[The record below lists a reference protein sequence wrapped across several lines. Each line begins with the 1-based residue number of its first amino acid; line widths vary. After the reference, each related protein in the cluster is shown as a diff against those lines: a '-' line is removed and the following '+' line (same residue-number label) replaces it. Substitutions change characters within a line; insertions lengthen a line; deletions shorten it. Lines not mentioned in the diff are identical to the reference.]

1 MTPNIVNTSIIYK
14 RVTDKTNIYNSIYA
28 LKSYIFEKGLL
39 SPEDLTI
46 YNKLSDKYDFKYI
59 DAIIDKCQTKLKSI
73 LTNPLALFDVDVFFK
88 FKKIDNNGK
97 TVFRPLHTAD
107 LISQICI
114 VSMLNIIMFEDS
126 LTKKDKTRSKRRL
139 SDIAKLVPA
148 NFYGNIPSTNP
159 DEIFI
164 NWKVKYKEYSE
175 TVINKYY
182 EYKSN
187 NKYTQEVCLDLK
199 DFFPSINPVHIYN
212 LIYNKIE
219 PSYIED
225 VDKKCL
231 GIILQKLLYFNIKP
245 FDHQW
250 NEYYYPKIDVGIL
263 RKSKNF
269 FINRGLPQGLP
280 HAYLFSNLCMV
291 EVAKYTKSV
300 FDGESFYYVDDSVI
314 YTNDIEKEAFSK
326 KINDLNNLIQDS
338 FKQGYEQNKPLIISC
353 LDQKKQDFNNL
364 IEYEIEIHDGGKS
377 SINPIGEAYN
387 DLSKLQN
394 LATQIS
400 GVASIFS
407 TLDETEDSNL
417 KKKLEILIIA
427 IDKEIKL
434 EEEEIKLEEK
444 KDDTDKAK
452 KYKLKLLL
460 RYKKFFLFRLRLLQ
474 YTEKAIEE
482 VDFDKFYYKY
492 GFDKNDKHLD
502 KKTFFDCYEED
513 IFIAEVRLIIQCYEG
528 DNENLIAFKEN
539 ICIIEE
545 KLLSEIISPDNRK
558 MNLYIKRDINGTS
571 NIFMFEDLKYRSL
584 NKFMNARYRLF
595 PKTTSLNRIEKLE
608 EILQKDI
615 YDLSIIEGYARF
627 IFDLS
632 DEFRRKILN
641 ALFSYIFGIG
651 ITDSCSLNKYNNRA
665 ILYYELRIICYLR
678 NKHFDFDKFRLFAN
692 TILKESKEDK
702 TPEKVDSKIF
712 EVLHI
717 FIKKVKEPNYVDSLI
732 VVHKLVNG
740 LWKNGSKFLHFY
752 TLHNEEH
759 AIELI
764 QQTLKL
770 TRAIDY
776 FKLKDIDFYLLF
788 LTCYLHDISMVVH
801 PNLEDFKTEA
811 ATSDNIFTE
820 YILEDSSPKKI
831 DTKALLLKYFKKVFS
846 FFENE
851 IRGKHPKQ
859 SALFIIKIK
868 ETYLSFIEKTHLQI
882 VAEVSEAH
890 GFYAY
895 EVYGRKSKGY
905 TNIYSIKYLM
915 ILLRLADLL
924 DMCKDRVSYYIL
936 KENIRH
942 MEQISQFHWISHL
955 VTDRCDIRLDYE
967 LKSTEKINSSLE
979 KNAINEIVNI
989 DIYLN
994 TKQFTRVDAPIC
1006 KGYLARNKDY
1016 GISIEILDEESK
1028 PCTNAAN
1035 CLFSCKWMT
1044 KKQDY
1049 LFKELVELKKYLK
1062 RVNNGIFETQVYVN
1076 FKCEDKINL
1085 DTEFRDIISNYLERK

>member
-1 MTPNIVNTSIIYK
+1 MTLNIINSSVYK
-14 RVTDKTNIYNSIYA
+14 RVIDRTNIYNSIYA
-28 LKSYIFEKGLL
+28 LESYIFEKGLL
-39 SPEDLTI
+39 SSEDLNT
-46 YNKLSDKYDFKYI
+46 YNKLSDKYNFEYI
-59 DAIIDKCQTKLKSI
+59 DKIIDKCQIILKDI
-73 LTNPLALFDVDVFFK
+73 LTNSTKLFNIEVYFK
-88 FKKIDNNGK
+88 FKKIDNDEK
-97 TVFRPLHTAD
+97 TIFRPLHTAD

-114 VSMLNIIMFEDS
+114 MSMLNIIMFDDS
-126 LTKKDKTRSKRRL
+126 LSDKKNEKQSRRKL

-175 TVINKYY
+175 IVINKYY
-182 EYKSN
+182 EYKKN
-187 NKYTQEVCLDLK
+187 NKYTQEICLDLK
-199 DFFPSINPVHIYN
+199 DFFPSINPIHIYN
-212 LIYNKIE
+212 LIYEKIE
-219 PSYIED
+219 PSFSKNED
-225 VDKKCL
+225 KECL
-231 GIILQKLLYFNIKP
+231 KIILQKLLHFNVNP
-245 FDHQW
+245 FDQKW
-250 NEYYYPKIDVGIL
+250 NEYYYPNIDSEIQK
-263 RKSKNF
+263 RYKNNL
-269 FINRGLPQGLP
+269 INRGLPQGLP
-280 HAYLFSNLCMV
+280 HAYFFSNLCMV
-291 EVAKYTKSV
+291 EIEKHIKSM
-300 FDGESFYYVDDSVI
+300 FKGEAFYYVDDSVI
-314 YTNDIEKEAFSK
+314 YTNGIEEEIFSE
-326 KINDLNNLIQDS
+326 KIDELNKLIKTS
-338 FKQGYEQNKPLIISC
+338 FNQKYGQNKSIITSC
-353 LDQKKQDFNNL
+353 LDRKKFYFNNL
-364 IEYEIEIHDGGKS
+364 IEYEIEIHKKDKS

-394 LATQIS
+394 LATQVS

-417 KKKLEILIIA
+417 KKKLEILIVA
-427 IDKEIKL
+427 IDKELKI
-434 EEEEIKLEEK
+434 EEK
-444 KDDTDKAK
+444 KKEKDSNKAS

-482 VDFDKFYYKY
+482 DDFDKFYNKY
-492 GFDKNDKHLD
+492 GFNKENKQLN
-502 KKTFFDCYEED
+502 KKKFFDCYEED

-528 DNENLIAFKEN
+528 DRENLNAFKNN
-539 ICIIEE
+539 IYIIEE
-545 KLLSEIISPDNRK
+545 NLLHENPASSNQRK
-558 MNLYIKRDINGTS
+558 NLYMRKDIDGTL
-571 NIFMFEDLKYRSL
+571 NIFTFENFKYESL
-584 NKFMNARYRLF
+584 NKLMNTEYRFF
-595 PKTTSLNRIEKLE
+595 PRTTSLNRIEKLE
-608 EILQKDI
+608 RILQKDI
-615 YDLSIIEGYARF
+615 YHLFIIEKHARF

-632 DEFRRKILN
+632 DEFKRKILN

-651 ITDSCSLNKYNNRA
+651 IEDSCNLNKYNNRA

-678 NKHFDFDKFRLFAN
+678 NRYFNFDKFILFAN
-692 TILKESKEDK
+692 NILKESKEDK
-702 TPEKVDSKIF
+702 TPEKIDPKIF

-717 FIKKVKEPNYVDSLI
+717 FIKKVKQPNYVDSLI

-788 LTCYLHDISMVVH
+788 LACYLHDISMVVH
-801 PNLEDFKTEA
+801 PNLEDFKTDA
-811 ATSDNIFTE
+811 NTSDTIFTE
-820 YILEDSSPKKI
+820 YILEDSSEKKI

-851 IRGKHPKQ
+851 VRGKHPKQ
-859 SALFIIKIK
+859 SAQFIIKIK
-868 ETYLSFIEKTHLQI
+868 DTYLSFIEKTHLQI
-882 VAEVSEAH
+882 VADISEAH
-890 GFYAY
+890 GFNSY
-895 EVYGRKSKGY
+895 EVYGRKSKGS
-905 TNIYSIKYLM
+905 TDIYSVKYLM

-942 MEQISQFHWISHL
+942 MEHISQFHWISHL
-955 VTDRCDIRLDYE
+955 VTDRCDIRLGYR
-967 LKSTEKINSSLE
+967 LKDANITNSSLE
-979 KNAINEIVNI
+979 KNAIDEIVNI

-994 TKQFTRVDAPIC
+994 TKQFTKVDAPSTC
-1006 KGYLARNKDY
+1006 KGYFAKNISN

-1028 PCTNAAN
+1028 PCNNAPN

-1062 RVNNGIFETQVYVN
+1062 RVNNGIFETQIFVN
-1076 FKCEDKINL
+1076 LICEDKINL
-1085 DTEFRDIISNYLERK
+1085 DTEFRDIVSNYLEKK